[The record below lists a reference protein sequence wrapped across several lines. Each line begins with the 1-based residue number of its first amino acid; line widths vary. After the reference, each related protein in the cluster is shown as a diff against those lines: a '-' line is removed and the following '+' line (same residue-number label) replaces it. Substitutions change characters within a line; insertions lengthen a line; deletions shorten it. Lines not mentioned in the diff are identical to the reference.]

1 MKMGLEAK
9 VGLFV
14 VGCLVIIGAMSLKL
28 VDLSF
33 SGGSGV
39 HIQAVVDDA
48 SGLTKDAAVIFSGVE
63 VGKVKDI
70 KLENGKAVVNILID
84 KEYTLPSNLI
94 LSVRSKGFLGEKYA
108 ELKVAGGKAE
118 GVISDGASITSETSG
133 TDFDVLGNKI
143 GNIADDIKAITAS
156 LRKVLAT
163 NEAESNMSTTISNIR
178 EITDAVN
185 SIVKNNE
192 NRVNAI
198 MYNVDALT
206 RQLADITTANADNV
220 NQIIANI
227 NSITKDMK
235 AETPAIAKNL
245 SSITGDMNEI
255 IGGNKD
261 DINSSIKNI
270 STVTAKLEKTVDN
283 LNDITGKISE
293 GKGTIGKL
301 VNDET
306 TVDNLNGALVGL
318 KDTLGKLNEFK
329 VDLAFFAERYG
340 ESNQSKGHATVKIT
354 PSKERYYLLGLSS
367 HPDGINKKTIT
378 NETVTYANG
387 EDGGTDG
394 DYTRTTVTNK
404 RNPGSMTFT
413 VMYANRFW
421 DNYFFRVGLK
431 ESEAGVGLDYHPL
444 KDEDKLILSA
454 DLYDFPDKDDDRKAH
469 AKATAKYVFYK
480 NLFMQAGYDDFLN
493 KDDKS
498 WFVGGGVQFRDDDL
512 KYLLG
517 KVPMPN

>member
-48 SGLTKDAAVIFSGVE
+48 SGLTKDANVIFSGVE

-70 KLENGKAVVNILID
+70 KLENGKAIVSIIID
-84 KEYTLPSNLI
+84 QEYTLPSNLV

-118 GVISDGASITSETSG
+118 GVISDGASIASEGGG

-143 GNIADDIKAITAS
+143 GDIADDIKAITAS

-227 NSITKDMK
+227 NAITKDMR

-245 SSITGDMNEI
+245 SSITGDMNDI

-340 ESNQSKGHATVKIT
+340 ESDQSKGHATVKIT

-367 HPDGINKKTIT
+367 HPDGINKKTVTTIVNDPEYYT
-378 NETVTYANG
+378 SPEQGPYKTTVT
-387 EDGGTDG
+387 
-394 DYTRTTVTNK
+394 TNK

-413 VMYANRFW
+413 AMYANRFW

-444 KDEDKLILSA
+444 KDEDKLVLSA

>member
-48 SGLTKDAAVIFSGVE
+48 SGLTKDANVIFSGVE

-70 KLENGKAVVNILID
+70 KLENGKAIVSIIID
-84 KEYTLPSNLI
+84 QEYTLPSNLV

-118 GVISDGASITSETSG
+118 GVISDGASIASEGGG

-143 GNIADDIKAITAS
+143 GDIADDIKAITAS

-227 NSITKDMK
+227 NAITKDMR

-245 SSITGDMNEI
+245 SSITGDMNDI

-340 ESNQSKGHATVKIT
+340 ESDQSKGHATVKIT

-367 HPDGINKKTIT
+367 HPDGVTKNSVEEIESKPAYYTSPEQGPYKTTIT
-378 NETVTYANG
+378 
-387 EDGGTDG
+387 
-394 DYTRTTVTNK
+394 RSK

-413 VMYANRFW
+413 AMYANRFW

-454 DLYDFPDKDDDRKAH
+454 DLFDFPDKDEDKKAH

-480 NLFMQAGYDDFLN
+480 NLFMQAGYDNFLN